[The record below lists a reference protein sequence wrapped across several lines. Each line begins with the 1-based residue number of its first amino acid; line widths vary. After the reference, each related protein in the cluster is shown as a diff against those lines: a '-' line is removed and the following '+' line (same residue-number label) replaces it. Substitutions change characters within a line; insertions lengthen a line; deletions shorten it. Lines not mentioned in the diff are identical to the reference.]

1 MYLRI
6 SEKGNSKVQC
16 RGNKQEL
23 DPPKLDDNSVHKSLY
38 ISVHRGFMISNKSS
52 TFQLIELEVKKN

>member
-23 DPPKLDDNSVHKSLY
+23 DPPKLDDNSVHKSQY
-38 ISVHRGFMISNKSS
+38 ISVH
-52 TFQLIELEVKKN
+52 IEGL